1 MCNGRKQA
9 VEDSYISRRDKIV
22 ASAIELI
29 GDLGLHAL
37 TPKNLARKQNIS
49 DTLIYKYFGGID
61 EVLIAV
67 VNEYA
72 AFDINIQRTVD
83 HLDGSYI
90 DKVRYYADT
99 YATYY
104 DNYIGM
110 GAIMLHYEE
119 LLHMSETREIIS
131 ECMLKRNDFVC
142 SLFQGAIDNKEIR
155 PVFTP
160 KELTLVFNGLFTEGL
175 LERRN
180 QYSRKSFRVEMKEMI
195 GHLEKILRL

>member
-1 MCNGRKQA
+1 M
-9 VEDSYISRRDKIV
+9 EDSYISNRDKIV

-90 DKVRYYADT
+90 DKIRYYADT

-142 SLFQGAIDNKEIR
+142 SLFQGAIENKEIR
-155 PVFTP
+155 LVFTP

>member
-1 MCNGRKQA
+1 M
-9 VEDSYISRRDKIV
+9 EDSYISNRDKIV

-49 DTLIYKYFGGID
+49 DTLIYKYFGGMD

-90 DKVRYYADT
+90 DKIRYYADT

-142 SLFQGAIDNKEIR
+142 SLFQGAIENKEIR

>member
-1 MCNGRKQA
+1 M
-9 VEDSYISRRDKIV
+9 VEDSYISNRDKIV

-90 DKVRYYADT
+90 DKIRYYADT

-142 SLFQGAIDNKEIR
+142 SLFQGAIENKEIR

>member
-1 MCNGRKQA
+1 M
-9 VEDSYISRRDKIV
+9 EDSYISNRDRIV

-90 DKVRYYADT
+90 DKIRYYADT

-142 SLFQGAIDNKEIR
+142 SLFQGAIENKEIR

>member
-1 MCNGRKQA
+1 M
-9 VEDSYISRRDKIV
+9 EDSYISNRDKIV

-37 TPKNLARKQNIS
+37 TPKNLARMQNIS

-90 DKVRYYADT
+90 DKIRYYADT

-142 SLFQGAIDNKEIR
+142 SLFQGAIENKEIR

>member
-1 MCNGRKQA
+1 M
-9 VEDSYISRRDKIV
+9 EDSYISNRDKIV

-49 DTLIYKYFGGID
+49 DTLIYKHFGGID

-90 DKVRYYADT
+90 DKIRYYADT

-142 SLFQGAIDNKEIR
+142 SLFQGAIENKEIR

>member
-1 MCNGRKQA
+1 M
-9 VEDSYISRRDKIV
+9 EDSYISNRDKIV

-90 DKVRYYADT
+90 DKIRYYADT

-104 DNYIGM
+104 DNYI
-110 GAIMLHYEE
+110 AIMLHYEE

-142 SLFQGAIDNKEIR
+142 SLFQGAIENKEIR

>member
-1 MCNGRKQA
+1 M
-9 VEDSYISRRDKIV
+9 EDSYISNRDKIV

-90 DKVRYYADT
+90 DKIRYYADT

-131 ECMLKRNDFVC
+131 ECVLKRNDFVC
-142 SLFQGAIDNKEIR
+142 SLFQGAIENKEIR

>member
-1 MCNGRKQA
+1 M
-9 VEDSYISRRDKIV
+9 EDSYISNRDKIV

-90 DKVRYYADT
+90 DKIRYYADT

-142 SLFQGAIDNKEIR
+142 SLFQGAIENKEIR

-160 KELTLVFNGLFTEGL
+160 KELTLVFNGLFSEGL

>member
-1 MCNGRKQA
+1 M
-9 VEDSYISRRDKIV
+9 EDSYISNRDKIV

-90 DKVRYYADT
+90 DKIRYYADT

-142 SLFQGAIDNKEIR
+142 SLFQGAIENKEIR

-180 QYSRKSFRVEMKEMI
+180 QYSKKSFRVEMKEMI

>member
-1 MCNGRKQA
+1 M
-9 VEDSYISRRDKIV
+9 EDSYISNRDKIV

-83 HLDGSYI
+83 YLDGSYI
-90 DKVRYYADT
+90 DKIRYYADT

-142 SLFQGAIDNKEIR
+142 SLFQGAIENKEIR

>member
-1 MCNGRKQA
+1 M
-9 VEDSYISRRDKIV
+9 EDSYISNRDKIV

-90 DKVRYYADT
+90 DKIRYYADT

-119 LLHMSETREIIS
+119 LLHKSETREIIS

-142 SLFQGAIDNKEIR
+142 SLFQGAIENKEIR

>member
-1 MCNGRKQA
+1 M
-9 VEDSYISRRDKIV
+9 EDSYISNRDKIV

-49 DTLIYKYFGGID
+49 GTLIYKYFGGID

-90 DKVRYYADT
+90 DKIRYYADT

-142 SLFQGAIDNKEIR
+142 SLFQGAIENKEIR

>member
-1 MCNGRKQA
+1 M
-9 VEDSYISRRDKIV
+9 EDSYISNRDKIV

-49 DTLIYKYFGGID
+49 DTLIYKYFGGI
-61 EVLIAV
+61 EEELIAV

-90 DKVRYYADT
+90 DKIRYYADT

-142 SLFQGAIDNKEIR
+142 SLFQGAIENKEIR

>member
-1 MCNGRKQA
+1 M
-9 VEDSYISRRDKIV
+9 EDSYISNRDKIV

-90 DKVRYYADT
+90 DKIRYYADT

-142 SLFQGAIDNKEIR
+142 SLFQGAIENKEIR

-160 KELTLVFNGLFTEGL
+160 KELTFVFNGLFTEGL

>member
-1 MCNGRKQA
+1 M
-9 VEDSYISRRDKIV
+9 EDSYISNRDKIV

-49 DTLIYKYFGGID
+49 NTLIYKYFGGID

-90 DKVRYYADT
+90 DKIRYYADT

-142 SLFQGAIDNKEIR
+142 SLFQGAIENKEIR

>member
-1 MCNGRKQA
+1 M
-9 VEDSYISRRDKIV
+9 EDSYISNRDKIV

-90 DKVRYYADT
+90 DKIRYYADT

-142 SLFQGAIDNKEIR
+142 SLFQGAIENKEIR

-160 KELTLVFNGLFTEGL
+160 KKLTLVFNGLFTEGL

>member
-1 MCNGRKQA
+1 M
-9 VEDSYISRRDKIV
+9 EDSYISRRDKIV

-72 AFDINIQRTVD
+72 AFDVNIQRTVER
-83 HLDGSYI
+83 LDGTYL
-90 DKVRYYADT
+90 DKIKYYADT

-110 GAIMLHYEE
+110 
-119 LLHMSETREIIS
+119 
-131 ECMLKRNDFVC
+131 LKRNDFVC
-142 SLFQGAIDNKEIR
+142 TLFQSAIDSKEIR
-155 PVFTP
+155 AVFSP
-160 KELTLVFNGLFTEGL
+160 KELTLMFNGIFTEGL

-180 QYSRKSFRVEMKEMI
+180 QYSRKSFRGEIKEMLS
-195 GHLEKILRL
+195 HLEKVLRL

>member
-1 MCNGRKQA
+1 M
-9 VEDSYISRRDKIV
+9 EDSYISNRDKIV

-61 EVLIAV
+61 EVLIAA

-90 DKVRYYADT
+90 DKIRYYADT

-142 SLFQGAIDNKEIR
+142 SLFQGAIENKEIR

>member
-1 MCNGRKQA
+1 M
-9 VEDSYISRRDKIV
+9 EDSYIPNRDKIV

-90 DKVRYYADT
+90 DKIRYYADT

-142 SLFQGAIDNKEIR
+142 SLFQGAIENKEIR

>member
-1 MCNGRKQA
+1 M
-9 VEDSYISRRDKIV
+9 EDSYISNRDKIV

-90 DKVRYYADT
+90 DKIRYYADT

-119 LLHMSETREIIS
+119 LLHMSETRGIIS

-142 SLFQGAIDNKEIR
+142 SLFQGAIENKEIR

>member
-1 MCNGRKQA
+1 M
-9 VEDSYISRRDKIV
+9 EDSYISNRDKNV

-90 DKVRYYADT
+90 DKIRYYADT

-142 SLFQGAIDNKEIR
+142 SLFQGAIENKEIR

>member
-1 MCNGRKQA
+1 M
-9 VEDSYISRRDKIV
+9 EDSYISNRDKIV

-90 DKVRYYADT
+90 DKIRYYADT

-119 LLHMSETREIIS
+119 LLHMSEIREIIS
-131 ECMLKRNDFVC
+131 ECMLKRNDFVR
-142 SLFQGAIDNKEIR
+142 SLFQGAIENKEIR

>member
-1 MCNGRKQA
+1 M
-9 VEDSYISRRDKIV
+9 EDSYISNRDKIV

-37 TPKNLARKQNIS
+37 TLKNLARKQNIS

-90 DKVRYYADT
+90 DKIRYYADT

-142 SLFQGAIDNKEIR
+142 SLFQGAIENKEIR

>member
-1 MCNGRKQA
+1 M
-9 VEDSYISRRDKIV
+9 EDSYISNRDKIV

-90 DKVRYYADT
+90 DKIRYYADT

-142 SLFQGAIDNKEIR
+142 SLFQGAIENKEIR
-155 PVFTP
+155 TVFTP

>member
-1 MCNGRKQA
+1 M
-9 VEDSYISRRDKIV
+9 EDSYISRRDKIV

-90 DKVRYYADT
+90 DKIRYYADT

>member
-1 MCNGRKQA
+1 M
-9 VEDSYISRRDKIV
+9 EDSYISNRDKTV

-90 DKVRYYADT
+90 DKIRYYADT

-142 SLFQGAIDNKEIR
+142 SLFQGAIENKEIR

>member
-1 MCNGRKQA
+1 M
-9 VEDSYISRRDKIV
+9 EDSYISNRDKIV

-29 GDLGLHAL
+29 GNLGLHAL

-90 DKVRYYADT
+90 DKIRYYADT

-142 SLFQGAIDNKEIR
+142 SLFQGAIENKEIR

-180 QYSRKSFRVEMKEMI
+180 QYSRKSFRVDMKEMI

>member
-1 MCNGRKQA
+1 M
-9 VEDSYISRRDKIV
+9 EDSYISNRDKIV

-61 EVLIAV
+61 EVLLAV

-90 DKVRYYADT
+90 DKIRYYADT

-142 SLFQGAIDNKEIR
+142 SLFQGAIENKEIR